1 MLRSGD
7 HIRVVVSN
15 IDGTPRRSWTS
26 EIEAINQDSVHTI
39 SRIGNPVSGPKGG
52 WAHKSDTRAFY
63 WYSRPYNLLEMYN
76 EAGGLTQ
83 LYVHIASPARLVDGE
98 LHYTD
103 YELDVVRRRGRTP
116 FTIDADELE
125 QALVG
130 HGAAAG
136 LRATCYRA
144 VDEVTDLLWTWSPG
158 GPLAPATSRDLS
170 AKRRVPEFGTREP
183 GRAYVVRPAVHALIV
198 DESGRVGVLRTPTG
212 FYLPGGGV
220 DPSESPEVA
229 LAREVR
235 EECGRSIVAG
245 SWIGE
250 AIEHMHAVGEGFF
263 SKHCQ
268 FFRGRLAGDLSQP
281 AGTDHTLLFVTPHRA
296 RALLRHAS
304 HRWVVDTAIDKI
316 P

>member
-7 HIRVVVSN
+7 DIRVVVSN

-52 WAHKSDTRAFY
+52 WAHKSNIRAFY

-83 LYVHIASPARLVDGE
+83 LYVHIASPARLVNGE

-125 QALVG
+125 QALIG
-130 HGAAAG
+130 HHAATE
-136 LRATCYRA
+136 LRATCHAA

-158 GPLAPATSRDLS
+158 GPLAPAAPAPDGHGD
-170 AKRRVPEFGTREP
+170 RR
-183 GRAYVVRPAVHALIV
+183 
-198 DESGRVGVLRTPTG
+198 
-212 FYLPGGGV
+212 
-220 DPSESPEVA
+220 
-229 LAREVR
+229 
-235 EECGRSIVAG
+235 
-245 SWIGE
+245 
-250 AIEHMHAVGEGFF
+250 
-263 SKHCQ
+263 
-268 FFRGRLAGDLSQP
+268 
-281 AGTDHTLLFVTPHRA
+281 
-296 RALLRHAS
+296 
-304 HRWVVDTAIDKI
+304 
-316 P
+316 